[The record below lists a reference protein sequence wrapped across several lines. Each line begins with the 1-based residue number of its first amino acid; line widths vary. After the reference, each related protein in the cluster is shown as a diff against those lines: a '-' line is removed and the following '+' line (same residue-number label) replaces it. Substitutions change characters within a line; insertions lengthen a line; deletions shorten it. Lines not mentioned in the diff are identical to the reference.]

1 MASTDVLKRQEN
13 RFTFPSL
20 SDPLKGDMDSR
31 DMSIEKKIEFLESLT
46 GKVTNRKTRRW
57 LNDRLL
63 MELVPRLNAEE
74 IRGLFAPPPWGDNVR
89 PTTFSTTNAGDWD
102 KFRSIDMD
110 KEAKFIGVLENS
122 SIKRK
127 GHIDADKVAF
137 LNAWRRIE
145 CQTREALRR
154 SFLPEL
160 VEAFENSIRSF
171 VLDSS
176 KEDVLTLRVRDPF
189 RRLLLHGVCEVDAFT
204 DTPFKGNPAAV
215 CLLEEE
221 KDDKWLQDLAAEF
234 NISETSYLVRIN
246 EEEETDGSLKPP
258 KFGLRWFTPVTEV
271 NLCGHATL
279 AAAHTL
285 FSTGLVNSDIIE
297 FSTLSGKLTAKRV
310 PEVKPNGVSN
320 VHNGEAHESYFIE
333 LDFPAISSIEVDSAD
348 VSSVSQALNVASMID
363 IRMTVSKNLD
373 NILVVLPSEKEV
385 IDFEP
390 NFDEIRKCPG
400 TGVIITGA
408 PLGDS
413 KFDFYSRFFC
423 PKYGINEDPVCG
435 SAHCSLAVYWAKK
448 LGKSDFV
455 AYMASPRSGILNI
468 HLDEQKKRVLLRGKA
483 ITTMEGVVLV

>member
-189 RRLLLHGVCEVDAFT
+189 RRLLLHGVCEFYNLD
-204 DTPFKGNPAAV
+204 
-215 CLLEEE
+215 
-221 KDDKWLQDLAAEF
+221 
-234 NISETSYLVRIN
+234 S
-246 EEEETDGSLKPP
+246 
-258 KFGLRWFTPVTEV
+258 VT
-271 NLCGHATL
+271 
-279 AAAHTL
+279 
-285 FSTGLVNSDIIE
+285 
-297 FSTLSGKLTAKRV
+297 V
-310 PEVKPNGVSN
+310 PELKNGSSTKMTRVTRKKKALVEIPNITLT
-320 VHNGEAHESYFIE
+320 HF
-333 LDFPAISSIEVDSAD
+333 LK
-348 VSSVSQALNVASMID
+348 M
-363 IRMTVSKNLD
+363 SK
-373 NILVVLPSEKEV
+373 E
-385 IDFEP
+385 
-390 NFDEIRKCPG
+390 G
-400 TGVIITGA
+400 T
-408 PLGDS
+408 
-413 KFDFYSRFFC
+413 
-423 PKYGINEDPVCG
+423 
-435 SAHCSLAVYWAKK
+435 W
-448 LGKSDFV
+448 
-455 AYMASPRSGILNI
+455 
-468 HLDEQKKRVLLRGKA
+468 
-483 ITTMEGVVLV
+483 